1 MEYLALRDGMLQPVR
16 TNGDALEPCAQPFRQ
31 RPDDLSHTGAP
42 VRVVTADHVPGACR
56 CSWAYIAGT
65 LTLKYSSTACPLLRD
80 HQTAPPARRAG
91 RR

>member
-16 TNGDALEPCAQPFRQ
+16 TNGDALEPYAQPFRQ

-80 HQTAPPARRAG
+80 HQTAPPAQRAG